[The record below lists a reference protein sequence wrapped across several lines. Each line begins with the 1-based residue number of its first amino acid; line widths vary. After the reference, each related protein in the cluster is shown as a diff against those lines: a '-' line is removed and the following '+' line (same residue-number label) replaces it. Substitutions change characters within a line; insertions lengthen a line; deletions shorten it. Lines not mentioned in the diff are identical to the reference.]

1 MPRRP
6 NYRQERSERNRN
18 KEARKLEKLQR
29 KNEESERRKALK
41 VDGAPTGEAEAEER
55 RQKPEAHSE
64 D

>member
-41 VDGAPTGEAEAEER
+41 TEGATTGEAEAEEGQ
-55 RQKPEAHSE
+55 QKPDALSE